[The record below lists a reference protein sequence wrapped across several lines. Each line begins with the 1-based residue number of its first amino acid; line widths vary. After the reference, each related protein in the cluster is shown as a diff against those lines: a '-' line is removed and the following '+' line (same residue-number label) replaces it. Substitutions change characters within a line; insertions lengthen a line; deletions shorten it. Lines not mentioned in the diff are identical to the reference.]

1 MSIKDRLSAKSANI
15 QKFMDQ
21 PDGPDTGE
29 PKRPKTAPGQL
40 MASMPLLAEK
50 ERENEEL
57 KARLKISESN
67 AHQLELPL
75 SALHEVPGRRR
86 HLTVEQY
93 AELKENLRSNRLVTP
108 ITVRARPDSGY
119 EIISGH
125 NRIAI
130 YREIGRDKI
139 IASVLTDASDYVAE
153 SSALYA
159 NLLQSDLTDFEKY
172 LGFKRLIALTGHS
185 QQKVAIEAGVSKQAL
200 SRWMSFG
207 DLPVV
212 ALNAIAAAP
221 EKLGANAAEA
231 LSILVSVGKSAVVI
245 EAVLAIVDGSLT
257 QDAAVRRA
265 QAAGKNIQKSAR
277 PDPVIFRAGKKVYC
291 KLTGIDKTIRLDC
304 MSEEVRIEIEA
315 AIKGVLDRLSKP
327 EN

>member
-1 MSIKDRLSAKSANI
+1 MSMKDRLIAKSANI
-15 QKFMDQ
+15 QKFMDL
-21 PDGPDTGE
+21 PDDPDIDE

-50 ERENEEL
+50 ERENDAL

-75 SALHEVPGRRR
+75 SALHEVAGRRR
-86 HLTVEQY
+86 HLTIDQY

-108 ITVRARPDSGY
+108 ITVRARPDGGY

-125 NRIAI
+125 NRTAI

-139 IASVLTDASDYVAE
+139 IASVLADASDYVAE

-207 DLPVV
+207 DLPVE
-212 ALNAIAAAP
+212 ALRVIAGAP

-231 LSILVSVGKSAVVI
+231 LSILVSQGKSDAVT
-245 EAVLAIVDGSLT
+245 EAVKAIVDGTLT
-257 QDAAVRRA
+257 QDAGVRRA
-265 QAAGKNIQKSAR
+265 QIAGKEDRKS
-277 PDPVIFRAGKKVYC
+277 VV
-291 KLTGIDKTIRLDC
+291 
-304 MSEEVRIEIEA
+304 
-315 AIKGVLDRLSKP
+315 
-327 EN
+327 